1 MDKFSPDFLLG
12 AATAAHQVEG
22 NNDNSDCWAMEQM
35 EHTSFIEPSLD
46 AVDHYHRYQE
56 DIRLMADAG
65 LNAYRFSVEWARIE
79 PEEGH
84 FDDAQAKHY
93 LDVIHCCREHGLEPI
108 VTLHHFSSP
117 KWLIGKGGWE
127 AESTVDDFARYVRYI
142 IGKLGNELHYVC
154 TINEANMGIQVAA
167 IAKRYRLQ
175 MQAQAAKAQ
184 SADGTVQVGIN
195 LEKMMADQKATAEEN
210 IKVFGVE
217 KVENFTSMRTP
228 EGDKIV
234 CRAHEAARAVIKEL
248 YPEIK
253 VGLTLSLH
261 DIQSTAGGEEH
272 AKKEWDD
279 EFTHY
284 LPYIQNDDFLGVQ
297 NYTRS
302 LMGPEGTLPTPDGA
316 ELTQMNYEFYPEA
329 LEHVIRKAAK
339 DFKGD
344 LIVTENGIAT
354 DDDKRRI
361 AFIETALTGVQNC
374 LRDNLPVRG
383 YFHWSLMDNFEW
395 QKGYSMTFGL
405 IAVDRTTQTRH
416 PKESLSYLGSYH
428 G

>member
-1 MDKFSPDFLLG
+1 
-12 AATAAHQVEG
+12 
-22 NNDNSDCWAMEQM
+22 
-35 EHTSFIEPSLD
+35 
-46 AVDHYHRYQE
+46 
-56 DIRLMADAG
+56 
-65 LNAYRFSVEWARIE
+65 
-79 PEEGH
+79 
-84 FDDAQAKHY
+84 
-93 LDVIHCCREHGLEPI
+93 
-108 VTLHHFSSP
+108 
-117 KWLIGKGGWE
+117 
-127 AESTVDDFARYVRYI
+127 
-142 IGKLGNELHYVC
+142 
-154 TINEANMGIQVAA
+154 
-167 IAKRYRLQ
+167 
-175 MQAQAAKAQ
+175 
-184 SADGTVQVGIN
+184 
-195 LEKMMADQKATAEEN
+195 
-210 IKVFGVE
+210 
-217 KVENFTSMRTP
+217 MRTP

-261 DIQSTAGGEEH
+261 DIQSTAGGEKH

-329 LEHVIRKAAK
+329 LEHVIRKVAK

-354 DDDKRRI
+354 GDDKKRI

-383 YFHWSLMDNFEW
+383 YFHWSLIDNFEW

-416 PKESLSYLGSYH
+416 PKESLSYLGSYR